1 MKITKRET
9 VADYLTY
16 LEQRGIEKGYF
27 ELQAIRNI
35 GSTCCLNATTEVIN
49 FDDTKEKIVAANK
62 WKTIKSCDGLKIRP
76 KKGCIDLIEMKSCK
90 QIIDNFFRDKKNS
103 GKRVDAAMD
112 DKIVHFNLVKKIED
126 SLLVLDDLTRKEDF
140 NQIVEDSMLVLDN
153 ITVKQEFDQTLQ
165 DAVFYRETKIN
176 YIFLTDV
183 DTINDSLNYIVLN
196 VIFLAEC
203 SVSMEDYI
211 STKLNTELN
220 SLPEMGHKFNKPMLK
235 TCSEIDAYYAL

>member
-1 MKITKRET
+1 MKRET

-27 ELQAIRNI
+27 ELHEIRNI
-35 GSTCCLNATTEVIN
+35 GSTCCTNATTEVID
-49 FDDTKEKIVAANK
+49 FDKTKDKIVATNK
-62 WKTIKSCDGLKIRP
+62 WKTIKSCDCLKIRP
-76 KKGCIDLIEMKSCK
+76 SKQCIDLIEMKSCK
-90 QIIDNFFRDKKNS
+90 QIIDNFFRDKKNIGMS
-103 GKRVDAAMD
+103 VDEVID
-112 DKIVHFNLVKKIED
+112 NKVVNFNLVKKIED
-126 SLLVLDDLTRKEDF
+126 SMLVLDDLTRKEDF

-153 ITVKQEFDQTLQ
+153 ITIKQEFDQTRQ
-165 DAVFYRETKIN
+165 DAKFYRETKIN
-176 YIFLTDV
+176 YIFLTDI
-183 DTINDSLNYIVLN
+183 DSINDSLNYIVLN

-211 STKLNTELN
+211 STKLQTELT